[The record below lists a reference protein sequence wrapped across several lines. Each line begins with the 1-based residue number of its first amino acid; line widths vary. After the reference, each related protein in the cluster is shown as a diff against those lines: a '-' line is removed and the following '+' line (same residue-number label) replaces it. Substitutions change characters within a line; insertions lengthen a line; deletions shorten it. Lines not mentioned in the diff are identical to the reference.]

1 MNYNLLIA
9 DDEELIRKGL
19 IARLEYLQITFQN
32 IYEAATGQEALEI
45 LKNYKVDIV
54 VTDIRMPQM
63 GGLELMQE
71 AGKIQKGISFLILS
85 GYAEFEYAKRALEL
99 GAKAYLLKPLSNE
112 ELKKEFTLL
121 FAQMERERA
130 AKTAANLQ
138 NRLNREKREFGLEK
152 ELNRF
157 LADREYAA
165 SEYPALMTWIP
176 ELFEKNLRWYLAI
189 INIEKSSFEKSEF
202 QKKDI
207 GILQF
212 YVKNVFQ
219 EIQTECRKMVVGNFA
234 NDNQFFGIFWW
245 EKSSEDLR
253 MRGELEK
260 LFLRMQSLFSEQMEV
275 MLSFGVSNPS
285 GSLGRQMVQ
294 EAQSSLKQ
302 RLVYG
307 KSGIYFSEDGSL
319 PSMEQ
324 FPSMELNRL
333 NTLME
338 HREMGKIRELL
349 KDLFSDGKA
358 RHYTPSYLRV
368 LWVGVLNMLLRN
380 FSLSKETQDNTEKIL
395 ASFHQIDSFETMKEV
410 RESLWELI
418 KESVQ
423 MDRMADTDS
432 KSRIRMAIQYIH
444 EHYNENLP
452 VNELAARFD
461 MSPNYFSSIFKKEM
475 NQSAVNYITE
485 YRVQKA
491 REYLEASDWSVVE
504 IARKVGYEDNQY
516 FFRVF
521 KKYTG
526 LTPLQYRQTHR
537 KGKS

>member
-1 MNYNLLIA
+1 
-9 DDEELIRKGL
+9 
-19 IARLEYLQITFQN
+19 
-32 IYEAATGQEALEI
+32 
-45 LKNYKVDIV
+45 
-54 VTDIRMPQM
+54 
-63 GGLELMQE
+63 
-71 AGKIQKGISFLILS
+71 
-85 GYAEFEYAKRALEL
+85 
-99 GAKAYLLKPLSNE
+99 
-112 ELKKEFTLL
+112 
-121 FAQMERERA
+121 
-130 AKTAANLQ
+130 
-138 NRLNREKREFGLEK
+138 
-152 ELNRF
+152 
-157 LADREYAA
+157 
-165 SEYPALMTWIP
+165 
-176 ELFEKNLRWYLAI
+176 
-189 INIEKSSFEKSEF
+189 
-202 QKKDI
+202 
-207 GILQF
+207 
-212 YVKNVFQ
+212 
-219 EIQTECRKMVVGNFA
+219 
-234 NDNQFFGIFWW
+234 
-245 EKSSEDLR
+245 

-307 KSGIYFSEDGSL
+307 KSGIYFLEDGSL

-380 FSLSKETQDNTEKIL
+380 FSLSKEAQDNTEKIL

>member
-1 MNYNLLIA
+1 MKYNLLIA

-19 IARLEYLQITFQN
+19 IARLEYLQIRFEN
-32 IYEAATGQEALEI
+32 IYEASTGQEALEI
-45 LKNYKVDIV
+45 LKNHKVDIV

-63 GGLELMQE
+63 GGLELMRE
-71 AGKIQKGISFLILS
+71 ARNVQGGISFVILS
-85 GYAEFEYAKRALEL
+85 GYAEFDYARTALEL

-112 ELKKEFTLL
+112 ELKKEFMLL
-121 FAQMERERA
+121 FEQMEQERA
-130 AKTAANLQ
+130 AKSAANLQ

-152 ELNRF
+152 EMNRL
-157 LADREYAA
+157 LADREHTAA
-165 SEYPALMTWIP
+165 AYPSLEAWLP
-176 ELFEKNLRWYLAI
+176 EIFRENFRWYLAV
-189 INIEKSSFEKSEF
+189 INIEKSSFERSGF
-202 QKKDI
+202 QQKDI

-212 YVKNVFQ
+212 SVKNVFQ
-219 EIQTECRKMVVGNFA
+219 EIQTECRKIVVSNFS
-234 NDNQFFGIFWW
+234 NENQLYGIFWW
-245 EKSSEDLR
+245 QKEQTDLR

-275 MLSFGVSNPS
+275 MLSFGVSKPS
-285 GSLGRQMVQ
+285 DDLNRRMVQ
-294 EAQSSLKQ
+294 EAKTALKQ

-307 KSGIYFSEDGSL
+307 KSGMYFSEDGTL
-319 PSMEQ
+319 PAMEQ
-324 FPSMELNRL
+324 FPATELNQL

-349 KDLFSDGKA
+349 KDLFSDDKA

-380 FSLSKETQDNTEKIL
+380 FSLSRNSQENMEKIL
-395 ASFHQIDSFETMKEV
+395 SSFHQIDSFDTMNEV
-410 RESLWELI
+410 RDSLWELI
-418 KESVQ
+418 EESVR

-452 VNELAARFD
+452 VNELASRFD
-461 MSPNYFSSIFKKEM
+461 MSPNYFSSVFKKEM
-475 NQSAVNYITE
+475 NQSAVNYITQF
-485 YRVQKA
+485 RVQKA
-491 REYLEASDWSVVE
+491 REYLENSDWSVVE

-526 LTPLQYRQTHR
+526 QTPQQYRQAHR